1 MRTRACGKRA
11 AAVSPRGVRALG
23 ALMLLMMTALTPVS
37 AAAEERFPDQAWGAD
52 LLLLLSAGPY
62 LLPPDLDLSVPP
74 PPDAVETRAELDRL
88 ELYAALLRDDE
99 TRHLIL
105 REAEATPERLLADAG
120 LIPEADRATALWP
133 LLELTGRETAYFV
146 LREKRAHA
154 RARPT
159 QLRPRIGTT
168 IAIPPHPAYPSGHSA
183 QIHMAAG
190 VLSALNPSC
199 AETYRLFAAGVAL
212 RREVA
217 GVHYPSDT
225 RAGEILAEALLSRL
239 LTHPALGDRLSAAR
253 RELIA
258 HAGSA
263 GCEGGRS

>member
-1 MRTRACGKRA
+1 
-11 AAVSPRGVRALG
+11 
-23 ALMLLMMTALTPVS
+23 MMTSVTPVS
-37 AAAEERFPDQAWGAD
+37 AIAEERFPDQAWGAD
-52 LLLLLSAGPY
+52 LLILLSAGPQ
-62 LLPPDLDLSVPP
+62 LLPPDLDLGVPP
-74 PPDAVETRAELDRL
+74 PPDEVETRADLDRL

-120 LIPEADRATALWP
+120 LIPEVDRAPALWS
-133 LLELTGRETAYFV
+133 LLELIGRETAYFV
-146 LREKRAHA
+146 LREKRIYA

-183 QIHMAAG
+183 QIHVAAG
-190 VLSALNPSC
+190 ALSALNPSC
-199 AETYRLFAAGVAL
+199 AERYRVFAAGVAL

-225 RAGEILAEALLSRL
+225 LAGERLADALLSHL
-239 LTHPALGDRLSAAR
+239 LAHPALSDRLSVAR
-253 RELIA
+253 NELVSHTRLI
-258 HAGSA
+258 
-263 GCEGGRS
+263 GCLGGRS